1 MGSFLL
7 ALNIVLPLFCLLA
20 LGLFLKTR
28 GLMPELFVRQLNAVL
43 FKVFFPTIIF
53 YNIYHSADTVTF
65 HPQTILFFIGTI
77 LVSFFFLC
85 WFIPRIEPEQSY
97 RGVMIQG
104 IFRSNFVLFGL
115 PITASVY
122 DNQLGTTAVLIAFV
136 VPLFNVLSVIILEIF
151 RGQKPSVKHIIKGI
165 LTNPLII
172 GSAIGILFLATG
184 LELPHFLEKTI
195 ADVAG
200 VTTPLALIALGASFD
215 FKSANANRKK
225 LAFCVIGRLLVC
237 PAVFLPIGILFGL
250 RQVELLAFVSMLSAP
265 TSVSTFTMAQ
275 QMDGDSD
282 LAGQIVVFTS
292 MLSAFTIFLWIF
304 LISQLGL
311 L

>member
-1 MGSFLL
+1 MDSFLL
-7 ALNIVLPLFCLLA
+7 ALNIVLPLFCLLV

-28 GLMPELFVRQLNAVL
+28 GLMPEPFVKQLNAVL
-43 FKVFFPTIIF
+43 FKAFFPTIIF

-85 WFIPRIEPEQSY
+85 WIIPRIEPEQSY
-97 RGVMIQG
+97 RGVIIQG

-136 VPLFNVLSVIILEIF
+136 VPLFNVLSVVILEIF
-151 RGQKPSVKHIIKGI
+151 RGKKPSVSHILKGI
-165 LTNPLII
+165 FTNPLII
-172 GSAIGILFLATG
+172 GSVIGILFLATG
-184 LELPHFLEKTI
+184 LELPYFLEKTI

-200 VTTPLALIALGASFD
+200 VTTPLALIALGASFN
-215 FKSANANRKK
+215 FQSANANRKK
-225 LAFCVIGRLLVC
+225 LAFCVISRLLIC
-237 PAVFLPIGILFGL
+237 PAVFLPIGVLFGL
-250 RQVELLAFVSMLSAP
+250 RQVELLAYISMLSAP

-275 QMDGDSD
+275 QMGGDSD